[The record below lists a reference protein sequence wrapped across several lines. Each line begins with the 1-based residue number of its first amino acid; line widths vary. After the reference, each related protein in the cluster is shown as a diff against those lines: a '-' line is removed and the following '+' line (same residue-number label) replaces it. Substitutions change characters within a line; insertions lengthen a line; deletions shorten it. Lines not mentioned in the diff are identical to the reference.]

1 MNQKVFKTLEY
12 TKIRSILADKA
23 SSPGGKRLCQE
34 LTPFDSLSALQKA
47 LKETS
52 DALSRLWHGGSLS
65 FSGVHDITASIK
77 RLEVYADKGTE
88 EEHKFVTLEAL
99 GEEVE

>member
-12 TKIRSILADKA
+12 TKIRTILADKA

-77 RLEVYADKGTE
+77 RPEVPCRSQNYWK
-88 EEHKFVTLEAL
+88 
-99 GEEVE
+99 